1 MASKTFQSRGFLKT
15 YLNKNPASPYLTSTT
30 SDSSLL
36 RQSKSATFHLKPDN
50 SNFHLTIKT
59 LKFRNNRDATKKKEM
74 KFLSALLVL
83 AKAQEITTTATTTT
97 EQWDHVASSEDMS
110 KLNGSYRTSDKYGRR
125 LEIEYLHGSVFQVK
139 WKTYSGIVIKGTKH
153 NFDVDWPHFSYKGY
167 MVSF

>member
-1 MASKTFQSRGFLKT
+1 
-15 YLNKNPASPYLTSTT
+15 
-30 SDSSLL
+30 
-36 RQSKSATFHLKPDN
+36 
-50 SNFHLTIKT
+50 
-59 LKFRNNRDATKKKEM
+59 M

-97 EQWDHVASSEDMS
+97 EQWDHVASNEDMS

-153 NFDVDWPHFSYKGY
+153 NFDVDWPHFAYKGY
-167 MVSF
+167 MVSIQLLATSAKFFIQGTSKGTLHENGDVTIEGIDFYAGQWLREQKTVHEL

>member
-1 MASKTFQSRGFLKT
+1 
-15 YLNKNPASPYLTSTT
+15 
-30 SDSSLL
+30 
-36 RQSKSATFHLKPDN
+36 
-50 SNFHLTIKT
+50 
-59 LKFRNNRDATKKKEM
+59 M

-97 EQWDHVASSEDMS
+97 EQWDHVASNEDMS

-153 NFDVDWPHFSYKGY
+153 NFDVDWPHFAYKGY
-167 MVSF
+167 MVSISLLAISAKLFI

>member
-1 MASKTFQSRGFLKT
+1 
-15 YLNKNPASPYLTSTT
+15 
-30 SDSSLL
+30 
-36 RQSKSATFHLKPDN
+36 
-50 SNFHLTIKT
+50 
-59 LKFRNNRDATKKKEM
+59 M

-153 NFDVDWPHFSYKGY
+153 NFHVDWPHFSYKGY